1 MTAIFE
7 ERVSRAAALA
17 RRLAVFSF
25 VLFVLSALG
34 MRRRLMDTAEFVIL
48 LGLVLFLALLALAAA
63 AWGWR
68 RVWRFGDKGGGNV
81 VAAIFFSAIVL
92 LPFVVAGVLF
102 VIEPPISDVS
112 TDLDD
117 PPAFVAAPRDR
128 TGVMNRIRPIDPRQ
142 ANAQRAAFPAVSGRR
157 YGASIDHVLAVVRQ
171 TMKADGWRITSA
183 PSLGED
189 QIEYEIEAV
198 ARTALLPFPSDVVVR
213 LRDEGDS
220 TYVDMRSA
228 SRYGRFD
235 LGTNAA
241 RIRDFLARLDVA
253 MASEAR

>member
-1 MTAIFE
+1 MNAVLE
-7 ERVSRAAALA
+7 ERISRAAAFA
-17 RRLAVFSF
+17 RWLAVFSF
-25 VLFVLSALG
+25 ILFLLSAFG
-34 MRRRLMDTAEFVIL
+34 RHRRLMDTTEFVVL
-48 LGLVLFLALLALAAA
+48 LGIVLFLALTALIAA

-68 RVWRFGDKGGGNV
+68 RVWCFGDRGGGNV
-81 VAAIFFSAIVL
+81 VVATLFSVIVL
-92 LPFVVAGVLF
+92 VPFAVAGVFFL
-102 VIEPPISDVS
+102 IEPSLSDVS

-117 PPAFVAAPRDR
+117 PPAFVMAPRER
-128 TGVMNRIRPIDPRQ
+128 TGAMNPVRPIGSRQ
-142 ANAQRAAFPAVSGRR
+142 ADQQRAAFPAVSGRR
-157 YGASIDHVLAVVRQ
+157 YGATIDHVLAVVRQ

-183 PSLGED
+183 PPLGED

-198 ARTALLPFPSDVVVR
+198 AWTPWLPFPSDVVVR

>member
-1 MTAIFE
+1 MAALLD
-7 ERVSRAAALA
+7 ERSSRAAMFA

-25 VLFVLSALG
+25 VLFGLSAFGLH
-34 MRRRLMDTAEFVIL
+34 RRLMDVPEFVIL
-48 LGLVLFLALLALAAA
+48 LGLILLLALVALFAV

-68 RVWRFGDKGGGNV
+68 RVWRFGDRGGGNV
-81 VAAIFFSAIVL
+81 AVAILFSLTVL
-92 LPFVVAGVLF
+92 SPFAVAGVFFL
-102 VIEPPISDVS
+102 IEPPISDVS

-117 PPAFVAAPRDR
+117 PPVFVGASPR
-128 TGVMNRIRPIDPRQ
+128 TGAMNPIRPIAPKEADL
-142 ANAQRAAFPAVSGRR
+142 QRSAFPDVSGRR
-157 YGASIDHVLAVVRQ
+157 YGASIDHVADVARQ
-171 TMKADGWRITSA
+171 TMKAEGWRISEG
-183 PSLGED
+183 PPLGED

-198 ARTALLPFPSDVVVR
+198 ASTPFLPFPSDVVVR

-235 LGTNAA
+235 LGSNAA
-241 RIRDFLARLDVA
+241 RIRGFLARLDVA

>member
-1 MTAIFE
+1 MAALLG
-7 ERVSRAAALA
+7 ERVSHTAAFA

-25 VLFVLSALG
+25 VLFGLSAFGLHRG
-34 MRRRLMDTAEFVIL
+34 LMDIPEFVIL
-48 LGLVLFLALLALAAA
+48 LGLVLLLALLALLAA

-68 RVWRFGDKGGGNV
+68 RVWHFGDRGGGNV
-81 VAAIFFSAIVL
+81 AVAVFFSVVVL
-92 LPFVVAGVLF
+92 SPFAVAGVFFL
-102 VIEPPISDVS
+102 VEPAISDVS

-117 PPAFVAAPRDR
+117 PPVFVAAATR
-128 TGVMNRIRPIDPRQ
+128 TGGMNPIRPINSREADL
-142 ANAQRAAFPAVSGRR
+142 QRSAFPAVSGRR
-157 YGASIDHVLAVVRQ
+157 YGASIDHVLDIVRQ
-171 TMKADGWRITSA
+171 TMKADGWRVSKV
-183 PSLGED
+183 PPLGQD

-198 ARTALLPFPSDVVVR
+198 ATTPFLPFPSDVVVR

-220 TYVDMRSA
+220 IYVDMRSA

-241 RIRDFLARLDVA
+241 RIRSFLARLDVA

>member
-7 ERVSRAAALA
+7 ERVSRAAAFA

-81 VAAIFFSAIVL
+81 VVTIFFSAIVL
-92 LPFVVAGVLF
+92 SPFVVAGVLF

-112 TDLDD
+112 TDLDN

-241 RIRDFLARLDVA
+241 RIRAFLARLDVA